1 MRRRPNT
8 GFREKTFYNN
18 RLNTSIMALKVKA
31 KEQLMKIGKY
41 ADTYRFVMQPEL
53 YIALSQEKVIFH
65 IFLYLRTIGTG
76 FPL

>member
-1 MRRRPNT
+1 
-8 GFREKTFYNN
+8 
-18 RLNTSIMALKVKA
+18 MALKVKA